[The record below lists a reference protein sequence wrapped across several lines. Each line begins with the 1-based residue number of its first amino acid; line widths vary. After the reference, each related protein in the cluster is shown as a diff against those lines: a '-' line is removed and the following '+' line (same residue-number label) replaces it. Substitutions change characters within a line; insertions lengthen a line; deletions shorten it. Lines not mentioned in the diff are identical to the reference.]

1 MHDTNTTPHA
11 RSFSID
17 SDESTS
23 SILNNSTSDIETIK
37 RVQRQPLN
45 LTTNTK
51 FLSGRF
57 DHAEALSALLYTS
70 SPISANQPG
79 PLPEPDAIH
88 LRTASH
94 ASTLLRPQP
103 PSVPS
108 KKSLPDLRISRDGR
122 KRIPILPEY
131 LSSNAVKPLD
141 DQLSSELRQNS
152 GSYHRSLMSSHDEEM
167 PAAPR
172 TAPLLAMERSSYFR
186 RSSNI
191 QSNQSLPQAL
201 RFLILSARGILFALG
216 QLYQALDQHF
226 QHDIIERPSRKIL
239 DPANVTMLHLI
250 RSLDRFDDVGQK
262 TTPSPAVCR
271 ALVES
276 CRDAVFV
283 FRKVVGCITSQM
295 APDLEDIR
303 HSRWLVLELYAVTA
317 ELSHAWQSLVSN
329 LEPLRSLLSS
339 NSFLKAP
346 NFGTTGIE
354 NPTNSIPL
362 SAQTDQLAPPVR
374 LRPVE
379 AAQTVRT
386 RTARRHAGS
395 FSTKDI
401 QIGKE
406 LPSYDII
413 PTVAGGPTLGTQ
425 IPTLRTPKRQLTMPI
440 ATTSTPTIS
449 FNAPS
454 YLGSVSD
461 SVFHQ
466 RGRSQS
472 SLLDDIPSPPVFHES
487 PLVTNLH
494 SGGDILRAV
503 QPAIDLAPFVW
514 DQIEEALGEAAVT
527 NQDILE
533 SIEQARS
540 ATKRLSDDAVI
551 MSEGYSDADTRLLCE
566 NAQLFF
572 KVRLFLG

>member
-1 MHDTNTTPHA
+1 
-11 RSFSID
+11 
-17 SDESTS
+17 
-23 SILNNSTSDIETIK
+23 
-37 RVQRQPLN
+37 
-45 LTTNTK
+45 
-51 FLSGRF
+51 
-57 DHAEALSALLYTS
+57 
-70 SPISANQPG
+70 
-79 PLPEPDAIH
+79 
-88 LRTASH
+88 
-94 ASTLLRPQP
+94 
-103 PSVPS
+103 
-108 KKSLPDLRISRDGR
+108 
-122 KRIPILPEY
+122 
-131 LSSNAVKPLD
+131 
-141 DQLSSELRQNS
+141 
-152 GSYHRSLMSSHDEEM
+152 
-167 PAAPR
+167 
-172 TAPLLAMERSSYFR
+172 
-186 RSSNI
+186 
-191 QSNQSLPQAL
+191 
-201 RFLILSARGILFALG
+201 
-216 QLYQALDQHF
+216 
-226 QHDIIERPSRKIL
+226 
-239 DPANVTMLHLI
+239 MLHLI

-262 TTPSPAVCR
+262 TTPSPAVCC

-283 FRKVVGCITSQM
+283 FRKVVGCITSQT

-317 ELSHAWQSLVSN
+317 ELSHAWQSLVSC

-346 NFGTTGIE
+346 NFGATGIE
-354 NPTNSIPL
+354 NSTTLILLP
-362 SAQTDQLAPPVR
+362 AQTNQLAPPVR

-395 FSTKDI
+395 FSTKDV

-413 PTVAGGPTLGTQ
+413 PTVAEGLTSGIQ
-425 IPTLRTPKRQLTMPI
+425 IQTLRTPKRQLTMPI

-461 SVFHQ
+461 SIFHQ

-503 QPAIDLAPFVW
+503 QPAIDLAPLVW
-514 DQIEEALGEAAVT
+514 DQIEEALSEVAVT

-566 NAQLFF
+566 NAQLFL